1 MSCFKKLLSPP
12 LKKISRYYFHFMYRG
27 FFKKKKVG
35 EKKKKRHIKIIW
47 ELGELASLFTFN
59 TLILSLM

>member
-27 FFKKKKVG
+27 FFKKKG
-35 EKKKKRHIKIIW
+35 GGIKKRHIKIIW

>member
-27 FFKKKKVG
+27 FFKKKG
-35 EKKKKRHIKIIW
+35 GIKKKTYKNN
-47 ELGELASLFTFN
+47 LGAWGIGQSIYFQYTDSFFDV
-59 TLILSLM
+59 I